1 MSTRTHALTILAAL
15 FAAVFSSAPAN
26 AQVATD
32 GGSGLLTIQKARTLG
47 HLNFGI
53 GAFYESSNLDIG
65 GSSNGKAETDQGIV
79 PVSATLGL
87 GESFEASVSAPWSR
101 VDAKKGSSESGVSDG
116 VARLKWNFLSSDKY
130 ATRLSA
136 IVSSTL
142 PFGDKDKGLGAGK
155 SDPGIALA
163 LDKEYGIV
171 TWHALIG
178 YLKRQEENTDNQMF
192 YGAGVE
198 YMPIDNLSLIAE
210 VSGYSWT
217 SQAPGRDDNTKV
229 MAGARYYIGD
239 WASLTVG
246 YGSWGGGSGA
256 DSPNYMYMAGVTV
269 GMGLGQPKKT
279 LGVVTGEAE
288 PAKPAEPVAQ
298 TKPAEPAGAEAAV
311 APAPSAVTE
320 EKVVEPE
327 KVIIALD
334 SVHFEFDKS
343 RLLPEAKE
351 MLKRNADK
359 LKANP
364 SAEFV
369 IEGHTCSIGA
379 KGYNQQLGLRRA
391 LAAKKFLI
399 EQGIAADR
407 MEIISYGEDRPAHDN
422 KTKEGRKL
430 NRRADFVIKVK

>member
-1 MSTRTHALTILAAL
+1 MSTGTRFIAILAVL
-15 FAAVFSSAPAN
+15 FAAVFSTTPAR

-47 HLNFGI
+47 HLNFGV
-53 GAFYESSNLDIG
+53 GAFYESSNLDLG
-65 GSSNGKAETDQGIV
+65 GSANGNAETDQGTV

-87 GESFEASVSAPWSR
+87 GESFEVSVAAPWSR
-101 VDAKKGSSESGVSDG
+101 VDVKKASNESGLSDG

-136 IVSSTL
+136 IASVTL
-142 PFGDKDKGLGAGK
+142 PFGDKDKGLGTGK

-163 LDKEYGIV
+163 LDKEYGTV

-198 YMPIDNLSLIAE
+198 YMPVNNLSLIAE

-217 SQAPGRDDNTKV
+217 SQISGRDDNTKV

-279 LGVVTGEAE
+279 LGVITAE
-288 PAKPAEPVAQ
+288 PVKPAETMAE
-298 TKPAEPAGAEAAV
+298 TKPAEPAGAETAV
-311 APAPSAVTE
+311 AAAPSAVTE
-320 EKVVEPE
+320 EKAAEPE
-327 KVIIALD
+327 KVTIVLD

-343 RLLPEAKE
+343 RLQPETKDI
-351 MLKRNADK
+351 LKRNAEK

-364 SAEFV
+364 SAEMV

-422 KTKEGRKL
+422 KSREGRKL